1 MRFALVLAAGC
12 GVTSIDVKTPAP
24 AAEVAPPF
32 TLATQHGTAF
42 APSGDVVLV
51 FYRGHW

>member
-1 MRFALVLAAGC
+1 MRLALVLAAGC

-24 AAEVAPPF
+24 AAEVAAPF
-32 TLATQHGTAF
+32 TLTTQDGASF
-42 APSGDVVLV
+42 APTGDVVLV